1 MGFRDLGVQG
11 GGFRGFGPEGLG
23 YGSKNLQ
30 SLGLGNLWAMRTK
43 GLGVLR
49 IEKVQ
54 HRALGIQDVLLTETM
69 LQGLANLWAW
79 ASYMKAMNLL
89 M

>member
-1 MGFRDLGVQG
+1 
-11 GGFRGFGPEGLG
+11 
-23 YGSKNLQ
+23 
-30 SLGLGNLWAMRTK
+30 MRTK

>member
-1 MGFRDLGVQG
+1 M
-11 GGFRGFGPEGLG
+11 
-23 YGSKNLQ
+23 
-30 SLGLGNLWAMRTK
+30 
-43 GLGVLR
+43 LR